1 MLKNSLSEKV
11 GRYTLVLLL
20 LVMALVMFPFCEG
33 YPLGRLMLT
42 GWCLLINAFLVLSLV
57 GERMHRIQLI
67 ILASTLF
74 GCLFVYITGQFISKD
89 VPGIGLCVLGLTI
102 LFLCYSIRI
111 ILSSIYRRKLFTAD
125 LISGA
130 VLSYLLLGIAW
141 GALNT
146 LIETVFPGSFSFASD
161 QDLQNKGSALVYHSF
176 VTLTTLGYGE
186 ILPLTRITRT
196 SAYLEAATG
205 VMYCAILVA
214 GLISNIGRKDTEQ

>member
-1 MLKNSLSEKV
+1 MFLNSLSDKI
-11 GRYTLVLLL
+11 GQYTLVLLL
-20 LVMALVMFPFCEG
+20 LVITLILFPFAEG
-33 YPLGRLMLT
+33 YPLGRLLLS
-42 GWCLLINAFLVLSLV
+42 GWCVLINAFLVHSLI

-67 ILASTLF
+67 ILATILI
-74 GCLFVYITGQFISKD
+74 GCLFVYITGKFISKD
-89 VPGIGLCVLGLTI
+89 VPGIGLWVLGLTI

-111 ILSSIYRRKLFTAD
+111 ILSSIFSRKLFTAD

-146 LIETVFPGSFSFASD
+146 LIETIFPGSFSFASD

-196 SAYLEAATG
+196 SAYLEAVAG

-214 GLISNIGRKDTEQ
+214 GLISNIGRDDKP